1 MLKRTESD
9 EEKGKDDRD
18 DDEIMMM
25 MMMMSSIK
33 QHSIYSLQHITD
45 FDIYLFWEGNAGF
58 MPVISYVYTH
68 ELMF

>member
-1 MLKRTESD
+1 
-9 EEKGKDDRD
+9 
-18 DDEIMMM
+18 MMM

-33 QHSIYSLQHITD
+33 QLSGYSLQHITD
-45 FDIYLFWEGNAGF
+45 FDIYLIWEANAGF

>member
-1 MLKRTESD
+1 VLKRTESD

-45 FDIYLFWEGNAGF
+45 FDIYLF
-58 MPVISYVYTH
+58 
-68 ELMF
+68 